1 MKKNTKSKKTTTKTK
16 EKDDNDEFYT
26 KEEEERL
33 DKFQEETEHK
43 FDDDEIYQLM
53 QKYKNDDEAI
63 LNDLK
68 EQLKERNRG
77 IEYEWNEIG
86 KGNYIYI

>member
-1 MKKNTKSKKTTTKTK
+1 
-16 EKDDNDEFYT
+16 
-26 KEEEERL
+26 
-33 DKFQEETEHK
+33 
-43 FDDDEIYQLM
+43 M